1 MHNINPT
8 PQVTESLQ
16 FASALGIV
24 VKEWRGG
31 GVGSVSRRNSA
42 VVLMSRCSAVYSETS
57 LQLKNSCK

>member
-16 FASALGIV
+16 FACVLGIV
-24 VKEWRGG
+24 VKDGRGG

-42 VVLMSRCSAVYSETS
+42 VVLMSRCSAVY
-57 LQLKNSCK
+57 